1 MQSRPLLRLVLG
13 LVCVAGALAC
23 GLRPVAA
30 AQPPPAASEAEV
42 KAAFVLKFA
51 SFVEWPA
58 DAFARPD
65 DPLVIGVA
73 GDDEI
78 AAGIEQ
84 LAAGRR
90 MEGRPV
96 VVRRL
101 PDAGP
106 FTGVHI
112 LLLGRRSEARLRDLV
127 AAAAGHVLVVT
138 QQPGALRQGSV
149 INFSTEGGRVRFSVS
164 LASADARN
172 LKLSARLLAV
182 AQSVEGR
189 AS

>member
-13 LVCVAGALAC
+13 LACAAGALAC
-23 GLRPVAA
+23 GLQLAA
-30 AQPPPAASEAEV
+30 AQPQPAASAAEV
-42 KAAFVLKFA
+42 KAAFLLKFA
-51 SFVEWPA
+51 GFVEWPA
-58 DAFARPD
+58 DTFRQPD
-65 DPLVIGVA
+65 DPLVIGIA

-78 AAGIEQ
+78 ATHIEQ
-84 LAAGRR
+84 LVAGRR
-90 MEGRPV
+90 IEGRPV
-96 VVRRL
+96 VVQRL

-112 LLLGRRSEARLRDLV
+112 LLLGRRSDSRLRDLT
-127 AAAAGHVLVVT
+127 AAAAGPILVVT
-138 QQPGALRQGSV
+138 QQPGALRLGSV
-149 INFSTEGGRVRFSVS
+149 INFSTEGGRVRFAVS

-189 AS
+189 PS

>member
-13 LVCVAGALAC
+13 LACAAGALAC
-23 GLRPVAA
+23 GMQLAA
-30 AQPPPAASEAEV
+30 AQSPPAATEAEV
-42 KAAFVLKFA
+42 KAAFLLKFA
-51 SFVEWPA
+51 GFVEWPA
-58 DAFARPD
+58 DTFARPD

-78 AAGIEQ
+78 AGNVEQ

-90 MEGRPV
+90 LEGRPV

-101 PDAGP
+101 PEAGP

-112 LLLGRRSEARLRDLV
+112 LLLGRRSEARLRDV
-127 AAAAGHVLVVT
+127 AAAAAGPVLVVT
-138 QQPGALRQGSV
+138 QQPGALRLGSV
-149 INFSTEGGRVRFSVS
+149 INFSTEGGRVRFAVS

-172 LKLSARLLAV
+172 LKLSARLLTV
-182 AQSVEGR
+182 AQAVEGR
-189 AS
+189 Q

>member
-1 MQSRPLLRLVLG
+1 MQSRPLLRYVLELACAAGVLALG
-13 LVCVAGALAC
+13 LQF
-23 GLRPVAA
+23 AA
-30 AQPPPAASEAEV
+30 AQSPAASEAEV

-51 SFVEWPA
+51 GFVEWPA
-58 DAFARPD
+58 DAFPRPD

-78 AAGIEQ
+78 AANIEQ

-112 LLLGRRSEARLRDLV
+112 LLLGRRSETRLRDLI
-127 AAAAGHVLVVT
+127 AAAAGQTLVVT
-138 QQPGALRQGSV
+138 QQPGALRLGSV
-149 INFSTEGGRVRFSVS
+149 INFSTEGGRVRFAVS

-189 AS
+189 PS